1 MNKTTEISLCR
12 YFVNRNARGNGD
24 HEVHKE
30 DCYFLPNAGNYI
42 DLGIHMN
49 GKSAIVKAKVF
60 YQQSN
65 GCYYCA
71 DECHTS

>member
-1 MNKTTEISLCR
+1 MYR
-12 YFVNRNARGNGD
+12 YYVNRNAQGNGD

-30 DCYFLPNAGNYI
+30 DCSFLPNAENRI

-49 GKSAIVKAKVF
+49 CQSAVVKAKVF
-60 YQQSN
+60 YQQTN